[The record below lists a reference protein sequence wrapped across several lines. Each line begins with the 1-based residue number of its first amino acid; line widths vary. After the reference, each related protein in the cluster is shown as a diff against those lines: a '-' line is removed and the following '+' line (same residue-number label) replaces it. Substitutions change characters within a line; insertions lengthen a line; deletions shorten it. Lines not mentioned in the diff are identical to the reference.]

1 MTTHVLTTQG
11 PRLAVLSCAI
21 RNSGA
26 GWQLINDVAHAPSG
40 VSGVIQHP
48 DHLEIT
54 HNVGAVRVSSLQVT
68 PDEYYAARAVRC
80 GASVGLALTR
90 IYLYKGTSTAPV
102 DPATLVASSGNLW
115 VTGLLE
121 LPLATEGN

>member
-1 MTTHVLTTQG
+1 MPEHVLVTEAG
-11 PRLAVLSCAI
+11 ARLAVISCAL
-21 RNSGA
+21 RNTGSGWHPIA
-26 GWQLINDVAHAPSG
+26 DTAHAPSG
-40 VSGVIQHP
+40 VSAVIQHP

-90 IYLYKGTSTAPV
+90 IYLYKGTSSVPV

-115 VTGLLE
+115 LTGLLE
-121 LPLATEGN
+121 LA

>member
-1 MTTHVLTTQG
+1 MPEHVLVTEAG
-11 PRLAVLSCAI
+11 ARLAVISCAL
-21 RNSGA
+21 RNTGG
-26 GWQLINDVAHAPSG
+26 GWQLIADTAHAPSG

-54 HNVGAVRVSSLQVT
+54 HDVGAIRVSSLQVT

-90 IYLYKGTSTAPV
+90 IYLYKGTSTTPV

-121 LPLATEGN
+121 LA